1 VKRKI
6 LCILSLFS
14 FVIYSQEKGEI
25 YGTVST
31 NKGPASFA
39 NVLFENTNTG
49 TLTAEDGSYK
59 LEATPGKYT
68 VLIKYLG
75 YKLFRKEVIVTA
87 SKPVQLNFTLAEDAL
102 GLDQVVVSA
111 TRGELFRK
119 EAPVIVTVTNDR
131 ILKATQAISL
141 SEGLNFQPGL
151 RMETNCQNCGF
162 SQVRI
167 NGLDGAYSQILINS
181 RPVFSALNGVYGLDQ
196 IPANII
202 DRIEVVRGGGSALY
216 GSNAIAGTINI
227 ITKEP
232 IENAF
237 QLSTN
242 MALLNGETPDKAVT
256 FNGTVISDDFSS
268 GITLYGLYRDREA
281 YDDNGDG
288 FSELTAMENITF
300 GFNSYYKPGE
310 RSKLSLD
317 FFTTSEFRRGG
328 NNFEL
333 QPFEAAIT
341 EQIDSDLISGGLTY
355 ETYSED
361 LDNKFS
367 AYISAQLS
375 KNDNFYGGRGE
386 TLEESLN
393 GFGNSKDD
401 TWVAGMQYSH
411 KQHKFLGSEGL
422 FTGGFEF
429 RYNEALD
436 AKPGFNAFIDQTV
449 RVYGLYAQQEWQAT
463 DKLTILGGIRADVHN
478 LTERSVNL
486 NPRINILYAPSESW
500 QFRTSYARGFRAP
513 QYFTEDLHAT
523 LAAGEVSFVRFLP
536 GLKSET
542 SHSFLASAEFTGS
555 SATSDIRITTEAF
568 YTRLNDPFIT
578 EQATE
583 EEIQQLGITASPGQ
597 FIYLKKNSTGADV
610 YGVNIEGQ
618 YAPNEKW
625 IFQSGL
631 TLQKAEYDDPVI
643 WSEEEDASNENAD
656 QFFKA
661 PNIYGNMVVTYAPT
675 KKWQNNISAVYTGKM
690 WVSHIAGF
698 IENDRLERTSDFFE
712 LNLRTAYT
720 FDLQDHYGIQVNLGI
735 QNVFNSYQNDFDL
748 GPLRDANYVYGPSR
762 PRTFFIGLK
771 FGTDL

>member
-1 VKRKI
+1 MKFKI
-6 LCILSLFS
+6 TCWLILFTCILSAQNSGAVFGK
-14 FVIYSQEKGEI
+14 ID
-25 YGTVST
+25 TPD
-31 NKGPASFA
+31 GPASFA
-39 NVLFENTNTG
+39 NVLFEDSSQG
-49 TLTAEDGSYK
+49 TLTREDGTFY
-59 LEATPGKYT
+59 LEAKSGNYT
-68 VLIKYLG
+68 LLIKHLG
-75 YKLFRKEVIVTA
+75 YKVIQRDIQITAGQKLEVNLLL
-87 SKPVQLNFTLAEDAL
+87 SEDAL

-131 ILKATQAISL
+131 ILQATQAISL

-232 IENAF
+232 IENSF
-237 QLSTN
+237 TVNTN
-242 MALLNGETPDKAVT
+242 LGILNDRSFDRSVA
-256 FNGTVISDDFSS
+256 FNGAVISNDFNS
-268 GITLYGLYRDREA
+268 GITLYGLYRNRDP

-288 FSELTAMENITF
+288 FSEITKMENLTF

-317 FFTTSEFRRGG
+317 FFTTDEFRRGG
-328 NNFEL
+328 NNFDL
-333 QPFEAAIT
+333 QPFEADIT
-341 EQIDSDLISGGLTY
+341 EQIESDLISGGITY

-361 LDNKFS
+361 LSNKFS
-367 AYISAQLS
+367 AYVSAQLS
-375 KNDNFYGGRGE
+375 KNDNFYGGSGE

-393 GFGNSKDD
+393 GFGNSEDD
-401 TWVAGMQYSH
+401 TWVAGMQFSH
-411 KQHKFLGSEGL
+411 KQKHFLGKEGL
-422 FTGGFEF
+422 FTGGVEF
-429 RYNEALD
+429 RYNKAID

-449 RVYGLYAQQEWQAT
+449 RVYGIYAQQEWQAT
-463 DKLTILGGIRADVHN
+463 EKLKILGGLRADIHN
-478 LTERSVNL
+478 LTRSSVNL
-486 NPRINILYAPSESW
+486 NPRINVLYAPSESW

-542 SHSFLASAEFTGS
+542 SHSFLASAEY
-555 SATSDIRITTEAF
+555 TSDSKTSDLRLTAEAF
-568 YTRLNDPFIT
+568 FTRLNDPFIT

-583 EEIQQLGITASPGQ
+583 EEINELGIAAQEGQ
-597 FIYLKKNSTGADV
+597 FIYLKKNSTGASV
-610 YGVNIEGQ
+610 YGVNLEGQ
-618 YAPNEKW
+618 FAPNEKW
-625 IFQSGL
+625 IVQSGL
-631 TLQKAEYDDPVI
+631 TLQRSEYDTPVQ
-643 WSEEEDASNENAD
+643 WSEDENANTNDAD
-656 QFFKA
+656 QFFKS
-661 PNIYGNMVVTYAPT
+661 PNLYGNLVVTYAPV
-675 KKWQNNISAVYTGKM
+675 KKWQNNISAVYTGSM
-690 WVSHIAGF
+690 WVPHIAGF
-698 IENDRLERTSDFFE
+698 IPEDRLVNTNDFLEINLKTS
-712 LNLRTAYT
+712 YT
-720 FDLQDHYGIQVNLGI
+720 FDLKDHYGIQLSAGI
-735 QNVFNSYQNDFDL
+735 QNILNSYQDDFDL

-762 PRTFFIGLK
+762 PLTFFVGLK